1 MNAGVLSGV
10 RVTHESAG
18 VDEIGAVCTES
29 EAEAVA
35 ALLEHEGVTEAI
47 VLQTCNRA
55 EAYVVAETAAAG
67 REALSTYVAA
77 VDREATV
84 WSGHEESL
92 EHLLRV
98 ACGLESIVLGEDQV
112 LGQLREA
119 YEAAHGADGI
129 GVVLDD
135 AVLKAIHVG
144 ERARTETAI
153 NEGIVSLGSA
163 AVSVV
168 GEERALP
175 ETTALVVG
183 AGEMGRLAARAFAS
197 NGVDRLIV
205 ANRTVSH
212 AEHVASELRI
222 PAEGVGLDA
231 LSAVVNEA
239 DAIVTATGGPEP
251 IIDGETIG
259 DGPSVVVDLAQ
270 PRDVDPSVGEREGI
284 TVYDLDSLQRI
295 TAGTRAERAAAAEEV
310 EAMIETELDRLLRGF
325 KAKRA
330 DEAIGAMYENAER
343 MKRRELATAAA
354 ALEAHGGLT
363 EKQHEAVEA
372 LASALV
378 NQLLAAPTKSLREA
392 AAEDDW
398 TTIHTALELFDPEFD
413 EAPPLGGGARGELPE
428 SPPDGLPER
437 IAAQL
442 YDDD

>member
-1 MNAGVLSGV
+1 MNTGVLCGV

-18 VDEIGAVCTES
+18 VDGIGAVCTDT

-35 ALLEHEGVTEAI
+35 ALLGFEGITEAV

-55 EAYVVAETAAAG
+55 EAYVVADTTEAG
-67 REALSTYVAA
+67 RAALSTYVAA
-77 VDREATV
+77 VDEEAAV
-84 WSGHEESL
+84 WSGHEGSL

-129 GVVLDD
+129 GVVLED
-135 AVLKAIHVG
+135 ALLKAIHVG

-163 AVSVV
+163 AVSLVS
-168 GEERALP
+168 EERPLS

-197 NGVDRLIV
+197 RDVDRLIV

-212 AEHVASELRI
+212 AEHVASEVDVT
-222 PAEGVGLDA
+222 AEGIGLDA
-231 LSAVVNEA
+231 LSRATEEA
-239 DAIVTATGGPEP
+239 DAVVTATGGPEP
-251 IIDGETIG
+251 ILDGETIG
-259 DGPSVVVDLAQ
+259 DGPSVVVDLAS
-270 PRDVDPSVGEREGI
+270 PRDVDPSVGERAGI
-284 TVYDLDSLQRI
+284 AVYDLDSLEAI
-295 TAGTRAERAAAAEEV
+295 TESTRAERAAAAEEV
-310 EAMIETELDRLLRGF
+310 EEMVETELDRLLRGF

-343 MKRRELATAAA
+343 MKRRELSTAVA
-354 ALEAHGGLT
+354 ALEARGGLT
-363 EKQHEAVEA
+363 EEQHEAVEA

-398 TTIHTALELFDPEFD
+398 TTIHTALELFDPEFE
-413 EAPPLGGGARGELPE
+413 EAPPLGGGSGGELPE
-428 SPPDGLPER
+428 SPPDGLPPR